1 MLQSWAIDQYPT
13 RPQFCSLHSSQ
24 CSVAYP
30 VEVDA
35 ILLLYMLPVG
45 LHDQTFLTPLDEEEL
60 KSLLMPTEYGFV
72 TNLYFLTQLSLY
84 LGLHAA
90 YEK

>member
-1 MLQSWAIDQYPT
+1 
-13 RPQFCSLHSSQ
+13 
-24 CSVAYP
+24 
-30 VEVDA
+30 
-35 ILLLYMLPVG
+35 MLPVG